1 MESPFL
7 CYTYRDLLRRP
18 GVEIDGLD
26 FGYVDPQVAVDSGAS
41 DAQKQAQVPRC
52 PSGTCGQNGGNEGCE
67 MSCVYLLAFA
77 FPNTLQIA

>member
-26 FGYVDPQVAVDSGAS
+26 FGYVDPQVAVNSCAP
-41 DAQKQAQVPRC
+41 DAQEQTQVPRG
-52 PSGTCGQNGGNEGCE
+52 PSGTC
-67 MSCVYLLAFA
+67 
-77 FPNTLQIA
+77 